1 MVRDLSSMK
10 KDAID
15 IFGAAL
21 SAVDPRIALRSFVTV
36 RRNTMQVGGRRYD
49 LSQIGHI
56 YVVGAGKA
64 NGAMAEAVEDLLV
77 ERITEGAITVKY
89 GHLKKLRKIKTTE
102 AGHPVPDKEGIAGT
116 HKIVDLL
123 TRANERDLVIS
134 LISGGGSALMPLPV
148 EGISLADKRKVT
160 DLLLKCGA
168 TIEELNAMRKHL
180 SRIKGGQM
188 ARLAFPATVVNLML
202 SDVIGDAVDVIA
214 SGPSVPDMSTF
225 RDCDCII
232 EKYRLSEKLPRSV
245 ADHIRQGVSGTVS
258 ETPKPGDPVFD
269 RVQNVVIA
277 NNSLAVKG
285 AGKRARQLGYR
296 TLVLSTSITGE
307 TREVAH
313 VHGAIAREIHAS
325 AHPIKAPACIL
336 SGGETTVTIRGS
348 GLGGRN
354 QEFALATALDIHE
367 LDQTV
372 VLSGGTD
379 GTDGPTDAAGAF
391 ADSTTVARAKHMGLD
406 PHNYLNRNDSYHFFH
421 RLGDLLITGPTHTN
435 VMDVRIIL
443 ADKVTLPP
451 RHKDGLE
458 ETGRASEKKGV
469 TIS

>member
-1 MVRDLSSMK
+1 MKRDAM
-10 KDAID
+10 D
-15 IFGAAL
+15 IYQSAL
-21 SAVDPRIALRSFVTV
+21 SAVDPQIAVKRVMTV
-36 RRNTMQVGGRRYD
+36 KENTMQVGNRRYD
-49 LSQIGHI
+49 LSQMAHI

-64 NGAMAEAVEDLLV
+64 NGAMAKAVEDLLA
-77 ERITEGAITVKY
+77 EHITEGAITVKY
-89 GHLKKLRKIKTTE
+89 GHLKKLRRIKTTE
-102 AGHPVPDKEGIAGT
+102 AGHPVPDQRGVAGT
-116 HKIVDLL
+116 RKIVDLL

-148 EGISLADKRKVT
+148 DGVSLTDKKKVT
-160 DLLLKCGA
+160 DLLLRCGA

-188 ARLAFPATVVNLML
+188 ARFAFPATVVNMML
-202 SDVIGDAVDVIA
+202 SDVIGDAIDVIA
-214 SGPSVPDMSTF
+214 SGPCAPDMSTY
-225 RDCDCII
+225 RACDRII

-245 ADHIRQGVSGTVS
+245 RDHIHQGISGAIP
-258 ETPKPGDPVFD
+258 ETPKPGDQAFD
-269 RVQNVVIA
+269 RVQHVIIA
-277 NNSLAVKG
+277 NNSLAVTG
-285 AGKRARQLGYR
+285 ADKRARELGYR

-313 VHGAIAREIHAS
+313 IHGAIAREIHAS
-325 AHPIKAPACIL
+325 AHPIKSPACIL

-354 QEFALATALDIHE
+354 QEFALAAALDIRG

-391 ADSTTVARAKHMGLD
+391 ADSTTVDRATQMGLD
-406 PHNYLNRNDSYHFFH
+406 PDDYLNRNDSYRFFH
-421 RLGDLLITGPTHTN
+421 ALGDLLITGPTHTN

-443 ADKVTLPP
+443 ADKVTSPG
-451 RHKDGLE
+451 RRKDDLK
-458 ETGRASEKKGV
+458 ETGRA
-469 TIS
+469 